1 MKVGLIIYGDL
12 NTRSGGYLYDRRL
25 IEHLRAA
32 GDTVELIQLPWRS
45 WLQHLTDNISPSLW
59 RRILQMDLDI
69 LLQDEL
75 NHPSLVLPNT
85 LERLQQQRQWP
96 ILSIVHHLRCC
107 EPEHPWWAR
116 NLYEAVERA
125 YLATVDGFIFNSHVT
140 RSEVEARTP
149 PRPHVVAWPGGD
161 RLGALAPDDIRPRAL
176 RPGPLQLLFIGNI
189 TPRKGLHTLL
199 DALST
204 LPYDL
209 WRLHVVGSTAVAPE
223 YMRRIRSQIAPMRDS
238 ITADLPDDGLA
249 VAARLACVQGM
260 FRVDEVGRL
269 TPLDLQPDFRLPPS
283 LVYGAKY
290 RGKTHELVTQLAL
303 NVAVAHCR
311 TGSPPQT
318 LLDPMAGRGTTLLW
332 GLRYGLH
339 GRGIEQDQGALDDL
353 HRHIKRQTKLHRIK
367 HEHHK

>member
-238 ITADLPDDGLA
+238 ITVYGSLPDTDLKRLLRQSHALA
-249 VAARLACVQGM
+249 VPSSYEGFGIVYMEAAAFGLPAIASTAGAAREIVQTGRSGHLIAPGDSAALAYHLEGWVHDRMMLARMGESARMRFADHPTWAQSTAQIRAFM
-260 FRVDEVGRL
+260 ME
-269 TPLDLQPDFRLPPS
+269 
-283 LVYGAKY
+283 
-290 RGKTHELVTQLAL
+290 QL
-303 NVAVAHCR
+303 
-311 TGSPPQT
+311 
-318 LLDPMAGRGTTLLW
+318 
-332 GLRYGLH
+332 
-339 GRGIEQDQGALDDL
+339 E
-353 HRHIKRQTKLHRIK
+353 
-367 HEHHK
+367 